1 MVSKILSKRFVFILT
16 LLICINQINGQKKFN
31 LSTEREVTILGV
43 NSAIVLTSFLINQ
56 NLKITHEEISLLDK
70 NRINSFDRSAT
81 NYYSKNLS
89 LISDVLLISSVSL
102 PISFLFM
109 DNQNN
114 NLVSIGIMYLETMS
128 LTYGLTNLTK
138 NLTQRF
144 RPYAYNPEV
153 PLSEK
158 LDIDTKKSFFSGHT
172 STAFASAVFFS
183 TVYSELSTDE
193 KSEKLIWAGSLTLA
207 TAVGLLRYFSGKHF
221 PTDIFTAAIVG
232 SAIGYGIPKLHKNK
246 SDLMIST
253 SSNSNL
259 ISVKYYFR

>member
-1 MVSKILSKRFVFILT
+1 MASNNLFKRFAIILA
-16 LLICINQINGQKKFN
+16 LLICINQINGQKKFD
-31 LSTEREVTILGV
+31 LSTEKEVTILGIS
-43 NSAIVLTSFLINQ
+43 SAIVLTSFLINQ
-56 NLKITHEEISLLDK
+56 NLRITHEEISLLDK
-70 NRINSFDRSAT
+70 NQINRVDRTAT

-89 LISDVLLISSVSL
+89 LISDVLLISSATL
-102 PISFLFM
+102 PFSFLLM
-109 DNQNN
+109 DNQNK
-114 NLVSIGIMYLETMS
+114 NLTSIGIMYLETML

-207 TAVGLLRYFSGKHF
+207 TTVGVLRYFSGKHF
-221 PTDIFTAAIVG
+221 PTDIFAAAIVG

-246 SDLMIST
+246 SDVMIST
-253 SSNSNL
+253 SSSSNL
-259 ISVKYYFR
+259 INVKYYFW